1 DRGVAVPQYAI
12 DKTNMVIDVHRQ
24 SISLAIA
31 AGVKVAMGT
40 DSGVTPHGQNLRELE
55 EMVSCGMTPS
65 EALIASTRTA
75 AQLLG
80 VEEDRGVIEPGKR
93 ADIVI
98 VRGAALDISSLGQR
112 MSTVVQ
118 DGKVVAAN
126 G

>member
-1 DRGVAVPQYAI
+1 
-12 DKTNMVIDVHRQ
+12 
-24 SISLAIA
+24 
-31 AGVKVAMGT
+31 
-40 DSGVTPHGQNLRELE
+40 LRELE
-55 EMVSCGMTPS
+55 EMVSCGMTPG

-98 VRGAALDISSLGQR
+98 VSGEALDVSSLGQR
-112 MSTVVQ
+112 MRTVVQ
-118 DGKVVAAN
+118 DGKVVAEN